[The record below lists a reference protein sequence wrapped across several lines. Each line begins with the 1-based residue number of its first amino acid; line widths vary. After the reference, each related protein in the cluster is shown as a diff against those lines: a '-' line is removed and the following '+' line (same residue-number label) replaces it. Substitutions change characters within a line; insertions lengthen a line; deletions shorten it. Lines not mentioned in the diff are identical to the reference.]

1 MTKYLVIYSFLRVR
15 NFILLGSFVLTT
27 VRKQLTS
34 NIDAFRIDS
43 IEILKEIS

>member
-1 MTKYLVIYSFLRVR
+1 MAKYLVVYSFFHVR

-34 NIDAFRIDS
+34 NIDTFRVDYKQS
-43 IEILKEIS
+43 